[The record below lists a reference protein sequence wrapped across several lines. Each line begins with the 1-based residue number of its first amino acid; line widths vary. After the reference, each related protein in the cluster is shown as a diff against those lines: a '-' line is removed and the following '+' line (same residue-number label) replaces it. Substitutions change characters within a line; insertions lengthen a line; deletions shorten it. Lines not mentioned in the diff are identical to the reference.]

1 MAFAHRS
8 KPVGASMGAVQRHY
22 DISDDFYALFLDPH
36 RAYSCAMFERHAE
49 AEPSAPGEALARAQQ
64 RKQDWHLEESRAVGA
79 DRVLDIGC
87 GWGATLRRLLETD
100 FSKRAVGLTLSESQ
114 KKYAE
119 ALFGAKVEIR
129 LESWAEHRPDAPYD
143 SIVSIGAF
151 EHFARFKISHAEK
164 IDSYRRYFDKC
175 RSLLR
180 NIHVCLSF
188 GLLNECKFNHRKA

>member
-79 DRVLDIGC
+79 DRDARGLIELGCRAHAVQAASRAARQRAHLACRVDLADAMVLRVSDEHVAGSVDRQATRAAPA
-87 GWGATLRRLLETD
+87 GAGARGQARRMSGVRWQRAGTPCRGAPQVLRT
-100 FSKRAVGLTLSESQ
+100 G
-114 KKYAE
+114 
-119 ALFGAKVEIR
+119 
-129 LESWAEHRPDAPYD
+129 
-143 SIVSIGAF
+143 
-151 EHFARFKISHAEK
+151 
-164 IDSYRRYFDKC
+164 
-175 RSLLR
+175 
-180 NIHVCLSF
+180 
-188 GLLNECKFNHRKA
+188 